1 MKINAKTSIGA
12 LFVLGFGSALVAGG
26 ALAQTSGPVAW
37 RPDGLMLSEAL
48 SPLPQFI
55 QQDLGRGPRGWR
67 MNRDEDAG
75 QDHDDDHDA
84 GRGGG
89 PTAGRQ
95 GSQGGPGGMRPDMM
109 RPPMMGQGMMA
120 MGGARFHMRRGDAEI
135 DVRCPA
141 DVRMSDCVEAIGKM
155 IDRLGALGSGV
166 PR

>member
-1 MKINAKTSIGA
+1 MKIHAKTCIGA
-12 LFVLGFGSALVAGG
+12 LFVLAFGSAVAAGG
-26 ALAQTSGPVAW
+26 AVAQTLGPVAW
-37 RPDGLMLSEAL
+37 RPDGLLMSEAL

-67 MNRDEDAG
+67 MNRDEDTR
-75 QDHDDDHDA
+75 QDHDEDHNP

-89 PTAGRQ
+89 PAMGRQ
-95 GSQGGPGGMRPDMM
+95 GAQGAPGGMRPDMM
-109 RPPMMGQGMMA
+109 HPGMMA

-155 IDRLGALGSGV
+155 IDRLGALGPGA